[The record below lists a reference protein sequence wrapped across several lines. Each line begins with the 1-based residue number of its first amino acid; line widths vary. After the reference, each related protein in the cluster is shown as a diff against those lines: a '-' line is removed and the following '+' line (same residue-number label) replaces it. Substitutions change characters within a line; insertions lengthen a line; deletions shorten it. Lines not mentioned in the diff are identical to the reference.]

1 MGILYFAL
9 IGALLFAMNL
19 TDTQLARIIR
29 DHVAEARAVF
39 PQEFGLHRLQFAPVE
54 TEPG

>member
-29 DHVAEARAVF
+29 DHVAEARSVL
-39 PQEFGLHRLQFAPVE
+39 PQEFRL
-54 TEPG
+54 

>member
-1 MGILYFAL
+1 MPVPVAL

-19 TDTQLARIIR
+19 TETQLVRIIR

-39 PQEFGLHRLQFAPVE
+39 PQECRLHRLQFAPVE